1 MPIYEYKCLD
11 CEKQF
16 ELMQKFTD
24 ESPEICPDCGG
35 HIRKLISNTS
45 FILKGTGW
53 YVTDYASP
61 DRKKAVEAETGSN
74 GQKPVAAATTD
85 KSDNKAK
92 PALEAEPKVT

>member
-1 MPIYEYKCLD
+1 MPIYEYKCID
-11 CEKQF
+11 CDKQF

-24 ESPEICPDCGG
+24 ESLSICPDCGG

-61 DRKKAVEAETGSN
+61 DRKKAAEAETGSN
-74 GQKPVAAATTD
+74 GKKNVAAD
-85 KSDNKAK
+85 NKSDNKADSSLK
-92 PALEAEPKVT
+92 TESKVT